1 MICKDCGEYVFAL
14 IVQKNIGKKA
24 SKGWCAMNELI
35 NALEFIDY
43 QIRICEDDVSHYQS
57 VEKDIISERLAKYKL
72 DDFKNV
78 KKLLE
83 KYQKMLKETHKND
96 YEILG

>member
-1 MICKDCGEYVFAL
+1 
-14 IVQKNIGKKA
+14 
-24 SKGWCAMNELI
+24 MNELI

-43 QIRICEDDVSHYQS
+43 QIRIYEDEVSHYQS
-57 VEKDIISERLAKYKL
+57 VEKDIIAEKVAKYKL

-83 KYQKMLKETHKND
+83 EYQKMLKETRKND